1 MAEGADDE
9 DKTEEPSAKKLREA
23 REKGQVAQSKE
34 INTWVI
40 LLTATLLMG
49 TVGISVGQRLSDN
62 LVAFIAAPHQFN
74 MDGGSVR
81 DIFMDMLGD
90 LVAVIGLPMLVFFF
104 AAGLASFAQ
113 VGPMYSTQSLEPTI
127 DKINPLKG
135 AKRVLG
141 SKAWI
146 EFAKALIKMILVGTV
161 TTIILVP
168 IFDKAP
174 AMVGLYPHRMIEIML
189 GETHQLLVAVLCVL
203 FVFAALDYGVQRY
216 QLMKQ
221 LRMSKQELKD
231 EYKQTEGDPH
241 IKARLR
247 ELRIKRSRKRMMANV
262 PNASVVITNPTHFA
276 IALEYN
282 QEKSGAPVV
291 TAKGQDK
298 IALRIREIARENNVP
313 IVENKPLARAM
324 YDNAELDM
332 EIPEEHYKAVAE
344 IISYVFSL
352 KKRK

>member
-49 TVGISVGQRLSDN
+49 MMAVNIGQQLTAN
-62 LVAFIAAPHQFN
+62 LVEFIAAPHKFN
-74 MDGGSVR
+74 MDAGSIK
-81 DIFMDMLGD
+81 DILTNMTIE
-90 LVAVIGLPMLVFFF
+90 LVQVMGIPMIVFFF

-113 VGPMYSTQSLEPTI
+113 VGPMYSTQSLEPSI
-127 DKINPLKG
+127 DKIDPLKG
-135 AKRVLG
+135 AKRVFG

-146 EFAKALIKMILVGTV
+146 EFAKALIKMILVGIV
-161 TTIILVP
+161 TTMIMIP
-168 IFDKAP
+168 IYDEAP
-174 AMVGLYPHRMIEIML
+174 GMVGLTPSRMIEVML
-189 GETHQLLVAVLCVL
+189 DETHQLMVAVLCVL

-216 QLMKQ
+216 QMMKQ

-241 IKARLR
+241 IKMRLR
-247 ELRIKRSRKRMMANV
+247 ELRMKRARKRMMANV
-262 PNASVVITNPTHFA
+262 PNASVIITNPTHFA

-282 QEKSGAPVV
+282 QEKSSAPIV

-313 IVENKPLARAM
+313 IIENKPLARAM

-352 KKRK
+352 KKR

>member
-1 MAEGADDE
+1 MAEAADDE

-34 INTWVI
+34 VNTWVI
-40 LLTATLLMG
+40 LLTATLMMG
-49 TVGISVGQRLSDN
+49 SVAVGAGQELTVSLREFIGSPHSFN
-62 LVAFIAAPHQFN
+62 L
-74 MDGGSVR
+74 DEGSVR
-81 DIFMDMLGD
+81 GL
-90 LVAVIGLPMLVFFF
+90 LANLAVEIVRIAGLPMLAFF
-104 AAGLASFAQ
+104 AAAGIASFAQ
-113 VGPMYSTQSLEPTI
+113 VGPMYSTQSLEPSL
-127 DKINPLKG
+127 DKVNPLKG
-135 AKRVLG
+135 AKRVFG

-146 EFAKALIKMILVGTV
+146 EFAKALIKMILVGIV
-161 TTIILVP
+161 TTMIMIP
-168 IFDKAP
+168 IFDEAP
-174 AMVGLYPHRMIEIML
+174 GMVGLNPSNMIEVML
-189 GETHQLLVAVLCVL
+189 NETHQLLVAVLCVL

-241 IKARLR
+241 IKMRLR
-247 ELRIKRSRKRMMANV
+247 ELRMKRARKRMMANV
-262 PNASVVITNPTHFA
+262 PKASVIITNPTHYA

-282 QEKSGAPVV
+282 TEKSAAPVV
-291 TAKGQDK
+291 TAKGQDR

-313 IVENKPLARAM
+313 IVENRSLARAM

-352 KKRK
+352 KKR

>member
-1 MAEGADDE
+1 MSEGGDDE

-40 LLTATLLMG
+40 LFVSTIILGTMSVKMGEDLM
-49 TVGISVGQRLSDN
+49 VNLSE
-62 LVAFIAAPHQFN
+62 FIAQPHKFN
-74 MDGGSVR
+74 MDAGSVKN
-81 DIFMDMLGD
+81 ILTDMMAD
-90 LVAVIGLPMLVFFF
+90 LVKVLGLPMLIFFV

-113 VGPMYSTQSLEPTI
+113 VGPMYSTQSLEPTL
-127 DKINPLKG
+127 DKIDPMKG
-135 AKRVLG
+135 AKRVFG

-146 EFAKALIKMILVGTV
+146 EFAKAFIKMILVGWI
-161 TTIILVP
+161 TTIILIP

-174 AMVGLYPHRMIEIML
+174 AMVGIYPSRMMEIMR
-189 GETHQLLVAVLCVL
+189 GETHQLLVAVLSVL
-203 FVFAALDYGVQRY
+203 FVFAGLDYGVQRY

-221 LRMSKQELKD
+221 LRMSRQELKD

-241 IKARLR
+241 IKSRLR
-247 ELRIKRSRKRMMANV
+247 ELRMKRARKRMMANV
-262 PNASVVITNPTHFA
+262 PNASVIITNPTHFA

-282 QEKSGAPVV
+282 TAKSAAPVV

-298 IALRIREIARENNVP
+298 VALRIREIAKENNVP

-344 IISYVFSL
+344 IISYVMGL
-352 KKRK
+352 KKR